1 MRLNPK
7 LVAGKG
13 STVFGR
19 CAKVFFKQMAFV
31 PDLRTVRDARKL
43 LDQYLPISRTIPA
56 GSLSRPGMAVH
67 LKLETEL
74 PTGSFKPRG
83 ALYALAT
90 NLARRRVEEVT
101 ASSTG
106 NHGAAVAFAA
116 KTLGVRATIFL
127 PSNPNP
133 VKRRKISDLGARIV
147 EGDSD
152 LAGAFQEA
160 SAYSARPGVYF
171 LNDATDRD
179 VPVGTAT
186 IGLEIVQQIPSVS
199 TVYVPIGDSALI
211 RGIASVVK
219 QLVPGVRVIGVQA
232 ERAPSYYLSW
242 KEGRAVPTE
251 TCDTCADGLATR
263 TPDAENVRR
272 IRELV
277 DDVVLVSEDQML
289 KAISHLYHEEG
300 VLAEPAGAAA
310 TAAFLLHD
318 RSLDNR
324 GTVETRLAASC
335 VVLLVTGANIP
346 EEVRQRAGI
355 PKATSD

>member
-1 MRLNPK
+1 M
-7 LVAGKG
+7 A
-13 STVFGR
+13 VF
-19 CAKVFFKQMAFV
+19 
-31 PDLRTVRDARKL
+31 PDLRTIRDARKL
-43 LDQYLPISRTIPA
+43 LDRHLPVTRTILVR
-56 GSLSRPGMAVH
+56 SLSVPGTAVH

-83 ALYALAT
+83 ALYALAV

-116 KTLGVRATIFL
+116 KTLGIPATIFL
-127 PSNPNP
+127 PSNPNL
-133 VKRRKISDLGARIV
+133 VKRQKISDLGAQIV
-147 EGDSD
+147 ESGEAD
-152 LAGAFQEA
+152 LAEAFEQA

-171 LNDATDRD
+171 LNDATDPD

-186 IGLEIVQQIPSVS
+186 IGLEIVEQIPTVS
-199 TVYVPIGDSALI
+199 TVYVPMGDTALI
-211 RGIASVVK
+211 RGVAAAVK
-219 QLVPGVRVIGVQA
+219 QLAPNVRVVGVQA

-242 KEGRAVPTE
+242 KEGRAVPTD

-263 TPDAENVRR
+263 TPDAQNIHA

-289 KAISHLYHEEG
+289 QAIAHLYKEEG

-310 TAAFLLHD
+310 TAAFLANPPRAD
-318 RSLDNR
+318 
-324 GTVETRLAASC
+324 GC
-335 VVLLVTGANIP
+335 VVLLVTGANISDD
-346 EEVRQRAGI
+346 VKQRAGVLR
-355 PKATSD
+355 P